1 MKYRLLISSSYNL
14 VLSVSCCSK
23 VYEPLLAD
31 ASCPHFNVQY
41 HYRNPCDV
49 ENIDLGFIA
58 LKPIVFLLCIGQFE
72 RSCNHLVN
80 SLVMLVHHFQGGIEQ
95 RKSRHQ
101 TVLLVTQ
108 VSRKVLYLNSH
119 DVTMCSIILFTAFAS
134 PRRRDVG
141 SVFIRTL
148 VTVFYRLAHLHHL
161 EKMAAI
167 VRFLLQLISGIII
180 RVF

>member
-1 MKYRLLISSSYNL
+1 
-14 VLSVSCCSK
+14 
-23 VYEPLLAD
+23 
-31 ASCPHFNVQY
+31 
-41 HYRNPCDV
+41 
-49 ENIDLGFIA
+49 
-58 LKPIVFLLCIGQFE
+58 
-72 RSCNHLVN
+72 
-80 SLVMLVHHFQGGIEQ
+80 MLVQHFHGGILQ
-95 RKSRHQ
+95 KNSRHQ
-101 TVLLVTQ
+101 TVLLVTR
-108 VSRKVLYLNSH
+108 VSPKVLYLNSH
-119 DVTMCSIILFTAFAS
+119 VVAIFYSYSIHILFAAFAS